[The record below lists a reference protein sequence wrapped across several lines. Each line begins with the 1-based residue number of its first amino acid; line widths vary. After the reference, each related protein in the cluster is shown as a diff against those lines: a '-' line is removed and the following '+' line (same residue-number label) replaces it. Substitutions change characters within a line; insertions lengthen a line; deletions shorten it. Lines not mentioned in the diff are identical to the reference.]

1 MNNAGGKKMP
11 FCKGLKS
18 PARPFFYNPQKPT
31 MKANKLSLLALASI
45 ILLSACAG
53 KQVGRISA
61 DETTDLSGNWN
72 DTDSRLVAEA
82 MVKDFLSSP
91 AFAFYSQG
99 VDGTPTITVGDI
111 RNLSHEHVNTQTF
124 INDIERQLI
133 NSPGLVNFVASGD
146 QRAAVRSERADQDEF
161 ASAET
166 RKRAGEEIG
175 ADLLMYGTINSIV
188 DSEDD
193 QQVRF
198 FQIDLTLIEVET
210 NQKRW
215 IGQKKIK
222 KLIEQKGLFRF

>member
-1 MNNAGGKKMP
+1 MRSND
-11 FCKGLKS
+11 CLKLDKS
-18 PARPFFYNPQKPT
+18 SAIIFYNPQKPT

>member
-1 MNNAGGKKMP
+1 
-11 FCKGLKS
+11 
-18 PARPFFYNPQKPT
+18 
-31 MKANKLSLLALASI
+31 MKANKLSLLALASL

-82 MVKDFLSSP
+82 MVKDLLSSGGFNFFLSE
-91 AFAFYSQG
+91 F
-99 VDGTPTITVGDI
+99 DGTPTITVGSV

-133 NSPGLVNFVASGD
+133 NSPGLVRFVASVD
-146 QRAAVRSERADQDEF
+146 QRAALRSERADQDQF

-166 RKRAGEEIG
+166 RKRAGEEFG
-175 ADLLMYGTINSIV
+175 ADLMMSGTINSIV
-188 DSEDD
+188 DSEGD

-198 FQIDLTLIEVET
+198 FQIDLTLIDVET
-210 NQKRW
+210 NQKHW
-215 IGQKKIK
+215 IGNKKIK
-222 KLIEQKGLFRF
+222 KVIEQKGMFRF

>member
-1 MNNAGGKKMP
+1 
-11 FCKGLKS
+11 
-18 PARPFFYNPQKPT
+18 
-31 MKANKLSLLALASI
+31 MKANKLSLLALASV

-99 VDGTPTITVGDI
+99 ADGTPTITVGDI

>member
-1 MNNAGGKKMP
+1 
-11 FCKGLKS
+11 
-18 PARPFFYNPQKPT
+18 